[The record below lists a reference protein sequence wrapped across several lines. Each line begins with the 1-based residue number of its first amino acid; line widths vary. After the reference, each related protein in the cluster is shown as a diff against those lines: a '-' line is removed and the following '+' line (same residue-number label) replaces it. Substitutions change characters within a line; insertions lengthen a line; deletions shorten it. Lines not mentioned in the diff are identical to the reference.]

1 MPLTFPIATLPV
13 QRNSVRS
20 NNNKIIQELITF
32 AGISVKPD
40 GVFGPATE
48 TAVKEFQTKRGLPAT
63 GIVDQKTFDLLVAP
77 FKRATAALPV
87 NGRTLRQLLLA
98 YAQQHLAEHPLE
110 IGGQNRGPWVRLY
123 MDGHEGDQWAW
134 CAGFTT
140 FVLKQACDT
149 LGVAM
154 PIKKSF
160 DCDALVA
167 SAKTANRFLAETK
180 AAQRKNELFGSFF
193 VVRNTS
199 TDWNH
204 VGIVTAVEPEII
216 RTIEGNT
223 NDGGD
228 REGFEVCARIRNF
241 KTKDFI
247 LLG

>member
-1 MPLTFPIATLPV
+1 MPFTFPTATLPV

-20 NNNKIIQELITF
+20 NNNKIIQELVSF

-48 TAVKEFQTKRGLPAT
+48 TAVKEFQAKRNLPAN
-63 GIVDQKTFDLLVAP
+63 GVVDQRTFDALVAP
-77 FKRATAALPV
+77 FKRATSSLPS
-87 NGRTLRQLLLA
+87 NGRNLRQLVIA

-123 MDGHEGDQWAW
+123 MDGNEGEQWAW
-134 CAGFTT
+134 CAGFVTH
-140 FVLKQACDT
+140 VLKQACDT
-149 LGVAM
+149 LGAAM

-160 DCDALVA
+160 DCDVLVA
-167 SAKTANRFLAETK
+167 AAKTANRFLSETK
-180 AAQRKNELFGSFF
+180 AAQRKGDLAGSFF
-193 VVRNTS
+193 VVRNTP

-204 VGIVTAVEPEII
+204 IGVVTAAEPEII

-228 REGFEVCARIRNF
+228 REGFEVCARIRNY
-241 KTKDFI
+241 KMKDFI